1 MKIAFLVV
9 LILSFTA
16 STAAYAAADAAEGK
30 TVYAQHCANCHGANG
45 VANPGIVKMMKVEIP
60 SLGSPVVQK
69 MSDEELAKVITG
81 GKGKMPAIRSV
92 AGKSVDDV
100 VAYIRTFKK

>member
-1 MKIAFLVV
+1 MKIAFLMVS
-9 LILSFTA
+9 ILCFATS
-16 STAAYAAADAAEGK
+16 AAYAAGDAKEGK
-30 TVYAQHCANCHGANG
+30 TVYAQHCANCHGATG
-45 VANPGIVKMMKVEIP
+45 VANPGIVKMMKTEIP

-69 MSDEELAKVITG
+69 MSDEELAKVVTA
-81 GKGKMPAIRSV
+81 GKGKMPPMRSV